1 MPAQQAPSLRRPH
14 AAARSARR
22 RPPPAPTLAARD
34 AQVSEAKSLLEQT
47 TLVCQ
52 GRPFYP
58 SALSYMKD
66 YVKKD
71 LRRLD
76 IPPAQLLSSKP
87 MDDPLEAIMYITSVG
102 VPSIVYETVR
112 ALRQAPR
119 SRAHAHYSLLLL
131 CRGAR
136 MVPRGTESTILH
148 ARALPFAPPGARPR

>member
-1 MPAQQAPSLRRPH
+1 
-14 AAARSARR
+14 
-22 RPPPAPTLAARD
+22 
-34 AQVSEAKSLLEQT
+34 
-47 TLVCQ
+47 
-52 GRPFYP
+52 
-58 SALSYMKD
+58 MKD

-119 SRAHAHYSLLLL
+119 AHSHRSLLLL
-131 CRGAR
+131 CRGA
-136 MVPRGTESTILH
+136 
-148 ARALPFAPPGARPR
+148 